1 MSIVLSLKIPAL
13 SKYFLI
19 QTEEAV
25 TEKKVE
31 SGLVEMDKTSPTTQE
46 EGEVNSAEKAE
57 VEAMPVH
64 REFVFEV
71 GF

>member
-1 MSIVLSLKIPAL
+1 M
-13 SKYFLI
+13 
-19 QTEEAV
+19 
-25 TEKKVE
+25 
-31 SGLVEMDKTSPTTQE
+31 VEMDKTSPTTQE

-71 GF
+71 GL